1 MKRKLSFRFL
11 TRITFI
17 YLIFAFIAFISSGIF
32 LSSEADEFIHNSL
45 RSKFNRIERGISYH
59 IKKNNLPEKG
69 GRDEISFVK
78 LDEKPNLDN
87 YPVYSDTV
95 VHNETM
101 DEHQRS
107 RQKVNVIEI
116 EGEYYKI
123 SMIKS
128 VEDFLRLKDDIFES
142 LIPAFIILAI
152 GIVLFNYLLS
162 GYYFRAFNKILN
174 TMKTY
179 KIGKG
184 ENLTRVK
191 TNTVEFNKMQNLFN
205 QMIDRI
211 EEDYRNLKEYT
222 ENMAH
227 EIQTPL
233 AVIRNKTENLLSSE
247 SVMNQHS
254 DDIKRIYEETNH
266 LSKLSN
272 KLNLITKIENKEFNN
287 LQKVRTKPQIE
298 KHLESVNELVDLKE
312 HTIETDLSEDHY
324 LNIDPFLLDIL
335 LKNLLQ
341 NAIKYG
347 SKEGPIRILTDSN
360 KLEVSNYGEP
370 VKQNGDDLFK
380 RFTGNRNHKKSLGLG
395 LSIIK
400 KICDVFNLKIT
411 YKYEDNQN
419 KFIIEG

>member
-1 MKRKLSFRFL
+1 
-11 TRITFI
+11 
-17 YLIFAFIAFISSGIF
+17 
-32 LSSEADEFIHNSL
+32 
-45 RSKFNRIERGISYH
+45 
-59 IKKNNLPEKG
+59 
-69 GRDEISFVK
+69 
-78 LDEKPNLDN
+78 
-87 YPVYSDTV
+87 
-95 VHNETM
+95 
-101 DEHQRS
+101 
-107 RQKVNVIEI
+107 VNVIEI

-287 LQKVRTKPQIE
+287 LQKVWTKPQIE